1 MRIVLGL
8 VSTLDVGTRQ
18 RRWLL
23 LFSIKR
29 NRHSAPA
36 RIRLH
41 ECCRIHACTQCT
53 ACTNAL
59 GLWLHRRFL
68 GSHRRVPR
76 CVCNISS
83 RVCVCTTLHSNFPW
97 SIIINCS
104 RARSIRFCHFGI
116 ICHLRRARFFKPVQN
131 FRRGPLKRHNFLNT
145 LVECTR

>member
-23 LFSIKR
+23 LFSFKR

-36 RIRLH
+36 RIRLRV
-41 ECCRIHACTQCT
+41 CCRIHARAQCT

-68 GSHRRVPR
+68 GLHRRVPR
-76 CVCNISS
+76 CVCHHLKPC
-83 RVCVCTTLHSNFPW
+83 VCVHHTALQLPW
-97 SIIINCS
+97 SIIKS
-104 RARSIRFCHFGI
+104 RSGSIRFFWYHLSF
-116 ICHLRRARFFKPVQN
+116 LRRAGCFKPVQN